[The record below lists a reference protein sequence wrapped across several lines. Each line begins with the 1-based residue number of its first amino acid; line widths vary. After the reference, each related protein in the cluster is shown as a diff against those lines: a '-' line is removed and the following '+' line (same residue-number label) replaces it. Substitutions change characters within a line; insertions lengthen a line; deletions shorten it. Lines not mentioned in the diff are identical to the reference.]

1 MLYKNK
7 MKKRKKLEFHFKTY
21 LTCRN
26 AQELQNKNFKIQK
39 MVKNLNPYTYF
50 YIKDT
55 FIFYI
60 TQDKSRKLKQK
71 NHFKN
76 NLNTYTYT
84 KIKN

>member
-1 MLYKNK
+1 M
-7 MKKRKKLEFHFKTY
+7 
-21 LTCRN
+21 
-26 AQELQNKNFKIQK
+26 I
-39 MVKNLNPYTYF
+39 KNLNPYTYF